1 MRKYKTLI
9 VFFIFFSILFIS
21 LGLAS
26 YLNQGKGE
34 IITVEVTLEH
44 DSLKTSGVLYG
55 PKMLFDLT
63 IPPLRQ
69 PGVVLIH
76 GVMNAKETMSGIA
89 LELARRGIFALSI
102 DATGHGDSNGNLE
115 DTNDDTLGGLAA
127 VEYLKNLYHVD
138 ENAIGLIGHSMGA
151 SAIRATSFLIGNISS
166 HIFIAGGISSRYNTS
181 VYGEFN
187 TTNPSNLLV
196 AIGKYDE
203 AVTLEEVEDNLKPIF
218 GTDEDITVN
227 QVYGSFTNQTARKL
241 IMPNTNHLL
250 EPYNNEIVRESVR
263 WIFNSTGQTNDPFD
277 SSVGFPSNVLYPYR
291 DILILIGIVCFIGLI
306 FPLAGMGLNITF
318 FIKRKESE
326 EIIEPKYS
334 LWKIGLIWG
343 FLHIVLFVPPIL
355 LFGMESVIIP
365 LSLGTTAI
373 FWVLSLAIVGGV
385 IVFFIS
391 KRRNPEKPTK
401 DIIKGLGKNFIN
413 WRGIILAIDIFLV
426 LIILSLIIEIM
437 PGINLKMFV
446 PLFSNFSWL
455 RGLMFLLLVPFM
467 FLYFSIDGLITTGMY
482 RTVLKEE
489 TKKHKTVATLKVIG
503 IKLLPFVLILLIQYI
518 PLIFFDFMILP
529 GFLGFSMQFIIM
541 LVPLYLIYSLVSV
554 LFYEKTK
561 TVETGA
567 LLNALLFAWTLS
579 ILLPIG

>member
-1 MRKYKTLI
+1 MGKYKSLI
-9 VFFIFFSILFIS
+9 VFFIFFSILFVS

-26 YLNQGKGE
+26 YLNHGMRKIGVAE
-34 IITVEVTLEH
+34 ITLEN
-44 DSLKTSGVLYG
+44 DSLKISGVLYS
-55 PKMLFDLT
+55 PKMILGLT
-63 IPPLRQ
+63 IPPIKL

-115 DTNDDTLGGLAA
+115 ESNDSTLGGLAA
-127 VEYLKNLYHVD
+127 VEYLKNLLYVD

-151 SAIRATSFLIGNISS
+151 SAIRATSFLTGDINS

-181 VYGEFN
+181 IYGEFN

-196 AIGKYDE
+196 AIGRYDE
-203 AVTLEEVEDNLKPIF
+203 AVAFNEVEDELKSVF
-218 GTDEDITVN
+218 GTDEDIIVN
-227 QVYGSFTNQTARKL
+227 QVYGSFTNQTARKF

-250 EPYNNEIVRESVR
+250 EPFNKEIVKASVR
-263 WIFNSTGQTNDPFD
+263 WIFNSSGATNDPFD
-277 SSVGFPSNVLYPYR
+277 SSAGFPSNVLYPYR
-291 DILILIGIVCFIGLI
+291 DVLILIGIIGFVGLV
-306 FPLAGMGLNITF
+306 FPLVGMGQKITF
-318 FIKRKESE
+318 FMKRKESK
-326 EIIEPKYS
+326 EIIEPKYG
-334 LWKIGLIWG
+334 LWKMGLIWG
-343 FLHIVLFVPPIL
+343 FLHLVLFVPPIL
-355 LFGMESVIIP
+355 LFGMGAVIIP

-373 FWVLSLAIVGGV
+373 FWILTLAIVGG
-385 IVFFIS
+385 ILVFFIS
-391 KRRNPEKPTK
+391 KKRAPEKSSK
-401 DIIKGLGKNFIN
+401 NIIKGLGMNFAN
-413 WRGIILAIDIFLV
+413 WRGLILVIDIFLMLV
-426 LIILSLIIEIM
+426 ILSLIIEIM

-482 RTVLKEE
+482 RSSVKEE
-489 TKKHKTVATLKVIG
+489 SNKHKTVATLKVIA
-503 IKLLPFVLILLIQYI
+503 IKLLPFVLVLLIQYI
-518 PLIFFDFMILP
+518 TLIFFDFMILP

-541 LVPLYLIYSLVSV
+541 LVPLFLIYALVTVS
-554 LFYEKTK
+554 FYEKTR
-561 TVETGA
+561 TIETGA